1 MRTVMTLEEV
11 AAYLRVH
18 QSTVYRLLKAQSIP
32 AFKLGS
38 DWRFNQESIDK
49 WIAESEQRSR
59 RFASTTK
66 ATGSARRKL
75 HGAEQADM
83 ITAEGSRSGR
93 RA

>member
-18 QSTVYRLLKAQSIP
+18 ESTVYRLLKAQSIP

-49 WIAESEQRSR
+49 WIAQGEQEHA
-59 RFASTTK
+59 ASC
-66 ATGSARRKL
+66 AR
-75 HGAEQADM
+75 Q
-83 ITAEGSRSGR
+83 GR
-93 RA
+93 RAQSGESPAARRNQARI

>member
-38 DWRFNQESIDK
+38 DWRFSQESIDK
-49 WIAESEQRSR
+49 WIAQGEHEN
-59 RFASTTK
+59 A
-66 ATGSARRKL
+66 
-75 HGAEQADM
+75 
-83 ITAEGSRSGR
+83 GSRARQGR
-93 RA
+93 RAQSGESSTARRNQARL

>member
-49 WIAESEQRSR
+49 WIAEGEQEHAASRPRQGRRPQSSESP
-59 RFASTTK
+59 A
-66 ATGSARRKL
+66 ARRN
-75 HGAEQADM
+75 QA
-83 ITAEGSRSGR
+83 RL
-93 RA
+93 

>member
-1 MRTVMTLEEV
+1 MGTVMTLEEV

-49 WIAESEQRSR
+49 WMAQGEQEHAAPRPRQRQRAQSGES
-59 RFASTTK
+59 ST
-66 ATGSARRKL
+66 ARRN
-75 HGAEQADM
+75 QA
-83 ITAEGSRSGR
+83 RL
-93 RA
+93 

>member
-49 WIAESEQRSR
+49 WIAQGEQKHAAPRPRQRQRAQSGESQTVR
-59 RFASTTK
+59 RNQ
-66 ATGSARRKL
+66 ARL
-75 HGAEQADM
+75 
-83 ITAEGSRSGR
+83 
-93 RA
+93 

>member
-49 WIAESEQRSR
+49 WIAQGEREHASRARHGQQLPSGESPPARSR
-59 RFASTTK
+59 R
-66 ATGSARRKL
+66 
-75 HGAEQADM
+75 
-83 ITAEGSRSGR
+83 I
-93 RA
+93 